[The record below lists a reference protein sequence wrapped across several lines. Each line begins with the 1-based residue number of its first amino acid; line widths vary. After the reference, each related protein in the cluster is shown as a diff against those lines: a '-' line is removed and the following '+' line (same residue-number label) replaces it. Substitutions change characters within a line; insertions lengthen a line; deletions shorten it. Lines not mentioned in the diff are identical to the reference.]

1 MTEPIRRNVDANG
14 VNLNVYVLT
23 GTGQDPNTTPVVMLH
38 GMRDVGLSLMPIADE
53 LASQGTEQDT
63 DGRIVWAF
71 DPRVG
76 SVFADPAAG
85 DSDRYWP
92 HVHCPT
98 CIVSGALAAEYWGR
112 AIPGRNEREG
122 MFAPGELEARVASFP
137 AAEHIVF
144 NGSGHMVHFDEPDRL
159 AAAVKSFV
167 SRIV

>member
-98 CIVSGALAAEYWGR
+98 CIVSGRWRPNTGGEPSPDATNGKGCSPPGSWKHGWPAFRPLNTSCSTDP
-112 AIPGRNEREG
+112 AIWSISMSP
-122 MFAPGELEARVASFP
+122 
-137 AAEHIVF
+137 I
-144 NGSGHMVHFDEPDRL
+144 GSPPP
-159 AAAVKSFV
+159 
-167 SRIV
+167 